1 MRIIHYIIFC
11 AFLLNAC
18 NENQTNKPI
27 TISENFELPNKE
39 DKNLIEVVDKS
50 SLLHSVNKILT
61 HADAGGDIIVD
72 VNKTFKLDASASTG
86 DIIGYEWK
94 YKGDIFSDTPITKL
108 KIKQTGSFEITLEIT
123 DSNGEVSKDTKIID
137 VMSGEK
143 VNKEGYEI

>member
-18 NENQTNKPI
+18 NDNQTNEAV
-27 TISENFELPNKE
+27 TISENFELQNKE
-39 DKNLIEVVDKS
+39 DKNLIEVIDKS
-50 SLLHSVNKILT
+50 PLLHPVNKILT

-86 DIIGYEWK
+86 DIVGYEWK
-94 YKGDIFSDTPITKL
+94 YKGDIFSDTPITNL